1 MTQIDNIRKAFFV
14 KGQKI
19 SEIAREFQKDR
30 KTIRKY
36 IYQEDWNTKVE
47 AEETKHTFPKLD
59 PFKADIDQW
68 LEEDKKARK
77 KQRHTAKR
85 IYERLCEKYQGQF
98 NCSYR
103 TVAGY
108 VAKRKKE

>member
-1 MTQIDNIRKAFFV
+1 MTQIDDIRKAFFI
-14 KGQKI
+14 KGQNI

-36 IYQEDWNTKVE
+36 IYQEDWNTKVK
-47 AEETKHTFPKLD
+47 AEEVKHTFPKLD

-85 IYERLCEKYQGQF
+85 IYDRLWKKYKDQF
-98 NCSYR
+98 NFLTAPSR
-103 TVAGY
+103 L
-108 VAKRKKE
+108 RP

>member
-1 MTQIDNIRKAFFV
+1 MLTMTQIDNIRKAFFM
-14 KGQKI
+14 KGQNI
-19 SEIAREFQKDR
+19 SENSPGVPKDR

-36 IYQEDWNTKVE
+36 IYQEDWNTRVK
-47 AEETKHTFPKLD
+47 AEEVKHTFPKLD

-85 IYERLCEKYQGQF
+85 ILRQALGKIQR
-98 NCSYR
+98 SI
-103 TVAGY
+103 
-108 VAKRKKE
+108 